1 LNGLAW
7 SGFSHVLVKRFATDT
22 EFTGQFR
29 ILLASRDAPF
39 QLSDLLTVQKFLSVL
54 SASVGA
60 LHARLASEILSRR
73 R

>member
-1 LNGLAW
+1 MDLDLLRTYKAI
-7 SGFSHVLVKRFATDT
+7 A
-22 EFTGQFR
+22 ETGS
-29 ILLASRDAPF
+29 LMLASRDAPF

-54 SASVGA
+54 SGPVGA